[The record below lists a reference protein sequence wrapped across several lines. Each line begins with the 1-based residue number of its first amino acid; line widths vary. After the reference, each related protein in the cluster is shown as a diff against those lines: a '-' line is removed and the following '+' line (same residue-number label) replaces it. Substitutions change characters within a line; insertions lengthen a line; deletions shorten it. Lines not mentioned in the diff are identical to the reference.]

1 MAQVKETLNIVCDG
15 KVDTVTGKVLTFKNK
30 IDFILDG

>member
-15 KVDTVTGKVLTFKNK
+15 KVDTVTGKVLSFK
-30 IDFILDG
+30 ILSFQA